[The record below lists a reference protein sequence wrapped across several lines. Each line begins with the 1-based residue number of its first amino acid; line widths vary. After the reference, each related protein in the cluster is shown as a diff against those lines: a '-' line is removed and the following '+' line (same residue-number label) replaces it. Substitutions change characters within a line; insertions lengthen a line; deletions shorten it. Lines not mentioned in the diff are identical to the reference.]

1 MKKLHKLGF
10 AILPISLTASFV
22 SAGCN
27 DKSKSDI
34 KLDENTKLFYFDI
47 NSNNKAT
54 ITAYNRALFD
64 DSNNI
69 VAQSK
74 TIKIPEKVK
83 YKNVEYVVDS
93 IGSES
98 FMELANLE
106 EVEFSNEIK
115 FIGDRAFANS
125 SKLKSIK
132 FSEAS
137 ELEAINISAF
147 ANTNLE
153 NIILPK
159 KLSSIASY
167 AFANIK
173 NDKFSL
179 VLNSQLDNGSKLNI
193 GQYAFKN
200 LKDSFKLEIKNLKI
214 EAVAGAD
221 KLAEFAQ
228 FIGLKDNQITFSK
241 K

>member
-1 MKKLHKLGF
+1 MKKINKLGF
-10 AILPISLTASFV
+10 AILPFSLTVSLV

-27 DKSKSDI
+27 DKSKSEI

-69 VAQSK
+69 VAQSR

-83 YKNVEYVVDS
+83 YKNTEYVVDS

-98 FMELANLE
+98 FMELVNLE
-106 EVEFSNEIK
+106 EVEFSKEIK

-132 FSEAS
+132 FSNDS
-137 ELEAINISAF
+137 ELESINISAF

-153 NIILPK
+153 NISLPK

-179 VLNSQLDNGSKLNI
+179 VLNSELDKGSKLNI
-193 GQYAFKN
+193 GQHAFKD
-200 LKDSFKLEIKNLKI
+200 LKDSFKLEIKNLNI
-214 EAVAGAD
+214 DAVAGAD